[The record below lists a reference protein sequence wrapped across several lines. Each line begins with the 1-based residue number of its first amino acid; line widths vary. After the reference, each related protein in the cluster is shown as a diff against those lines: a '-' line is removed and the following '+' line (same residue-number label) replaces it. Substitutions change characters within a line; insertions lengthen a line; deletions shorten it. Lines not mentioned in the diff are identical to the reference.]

1 MKKLAEFVVQGFNES
16 ELQEQIM
23 EHNIFQV
30 KSESRKRE
38 IASTILTRFK
48 VLDNYLIKKL
58 TTSDVQTCKI
68 IVLYA
73 IIKTDRLFFE
83 FMFEVFHEKK
93 IIQDFTITDWD
104 YNAFFENKRH
114 QSERVS
120 SWSEYTFYK
129 LRQVYNRI
137 LFEAG
142 LLENHEIKVPI
153 INQDVLEYLRQLDD
167 SAYINVIVGGES
179 SRDRK
184 STRLNSSHVAISYA
198 VFCLKKKRKTKTR
211 NMTL

>member
-1 MKKLAEFVVQGFNES
+1 MDYAQQYRSTIKSRPFFYREMKKLAEFVVQGFNES

-167 SAYINVIVGGES
+167 SAYINVIVGGEP
-179 SRDRK
+179 
-184 STRLNSSHVAISYA
+184 I
-198 VFCLKKKRKTKTR
+198 
-211 NMTL
+211 

>member
-48 VLDNYLIKKL
+48 ALNHYLIKQL

-83 FMFEVFHEKK
+83 FMFRSEEHTSEL
-93 IIQDFTITDWD
+93 
-104 YNAFFENKRH
+104 
-114 QSERVS
+114 QSRGHLVCR
-120 SWSEYTFYK
+120 
-129 LRQVYNRI
+129 L
-137 LFEAG
+137 
-142 LLENHEIKVPI
+142 LLEKNK
-153 INQDVLEYLRQLDD
+153 NTND
-167 SAYINVIVGGES
+167 
-179 SRDRK
+179 
-184 STRLNSSHVAISYA
+184 
-198 VFCLKKKRKTKTR
+198 
-211 NMTL
+211 

>member
-16 ELQEQIM
+16 ELQKQIL
-23 EHNIFQV
+23 EYNIFQV

-48 VLDNYLIKKL
+48 ALDHYLIKQL
-58 TTSDVQTCKI
+58 TISDVQTCKI
-68 IVLYA
+68 IVLYS

-83 FMFEVFHEKK
+83 FMFEVFYEKVAIK
-93 IIQDFTITDWD
+93 EFIITDWD

-129 LRQVYNRI
+129 LRQVYSRI

-142 LLENHEIKVPI
+142 LLENNEIKVPI
-153 INQDVLEYLRQLDD
+153 INQDVLEYLRQLDNPV
-167 SAYINVIVGGES
+167 YINVI
-179 SRDRK
+179 
-184 STRLNSSHVAISYA
+184 
-198 VFCLKKKRKTKTR
+198 
-211 NMTL
+211 